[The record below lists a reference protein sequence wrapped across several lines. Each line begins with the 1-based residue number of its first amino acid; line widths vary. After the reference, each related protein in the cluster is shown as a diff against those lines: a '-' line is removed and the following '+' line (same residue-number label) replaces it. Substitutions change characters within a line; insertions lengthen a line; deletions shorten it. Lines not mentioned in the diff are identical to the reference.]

1 MQFIGD
7 EALKKRAV
15 ENKVKTTSIN
25 PARGFIYDRNG
36 KLLIDNVHS
45 YNLYVV
51 PEQILKHK
59 FSLSFLSEVLS
70 ISTDSLI
77 LKISKDVRYNNRK
90 LKIKRDIG
98 IELYSKFEENS
109 SKLYGVIVKKE
120 WKRNFRENISPHLIG
135 YLAELKELTD
145 DNEQNNLLI
154 GDLVGKA
161 GIEAV
166 YDKLLRGRKGKKREL
181 RDVRNNS
188 ISDYDKENWVAAKK
202 GENLYLTIDHNLQSY
217 ITEKMKDKVGAVVV
231 LDVKSG
237 EILSMV
243 SLPDYPND
251 LFSKSLPEKEW
262 KYWSTHEDK
271 PLRNKAVLGEYPPG
285 SVLKMGVILAA
296 YDQKIISKRK
306 KVYCSGGMKIGRRFI
321 KCWNHSGHGDMNA
334 IQAIMNS
341 CDTYFYEISKHVD
354 LNNWSDYLK
363 QFGFGEKTG
372 IDLTYEKSG
381 NIPDEEYYTRR
392 FKGSNIGRYANLMI
406 GQGEILTTP
415 LQIALYT
422 SMIANGGYK
431 YTPHLFLKSSLSGD
445 EEFSFY
451 NNGKP
456 AVTDSIIYNKNHL
469 KDVKKGMF
477 HVVNTDGGTARRSK
491 SEIVTYAGKTG
502 TAQNPHGA
510 DHAWF
515 TCFAPYENPEIAVTV
530 FVAHGK
536 HGSGVAPIAKGII
549 EKYYELKEI
558 RL

>member
-392 FKGSNIGRYANLMI
+392 FKGSNIGR
-406 GQGEILTTP
+406 
-415 LQIALYT
+415 
-422 SMIANGGYK
+422 
-431 YTPHLFLKSSLSGD
+431 
-445 EEFSFY
+445 
-451 NNGKP
+451 
-456 AVTDSIIYNKNHL
+456 
-469 KDVKKGMF
+469 
-477 HVVNTDGGTARRSK
+477 
-491 SEIVTYAGKTG
+491 
-502 TAQNPHGA
+502 
-510 DHAWF
+510 
-515 TCFAPYENPEIAVTV
+515 
-530 FVAHGK
+530 
-536 HGSGVAPIAKGII
+536 
-549 EKYYELKEI
+549 
-558 RL
+558 